1 MFSSL
6 PSVETHESIV
16 PVQLPTGCSVTK
28 VEHYFLASIDAKLL
42 KVLLNSWR
50 VPLSKIQIS
59 TVALLRSEGINN

>member
-16 PVQLPTGCSVTK
+16 TVQLPTGCSVTK

-42 KVLLNSWR
+42 KLNSWR